1 VRSIDGIILS
11 GETEVPG
18 EKHFPVSLRPP
29 QITHGLAQDR
39 TRAFLYVLLL
49 RTE

>member
-1 VRSIDGIILS
+1 MTS

-29 QITHGLAQDR
+29 QIAHGLAQETTRDIFVLFVRVATADR
-39 TRAFLYVLLL
+39 I
-49 RTE
+49 